1 MKIGIIGGTGGLGEG
16 FALRWGLRHDI
27 IIGSRESS
35 KAKHVAENYTK
46 IADGE
51 YGKRMVGSIVGED
64 NSALAKYCDLIL
76 LSIAYESIHDTC
88 NMLEKEVKSDCI
100 IVSPIVPMTITAAGF
115 IYIPLENRTK
125 TAAETVAEFL
135 PPRSRVL
142 TAFHTIS
149 ENKLKNIN
157 QSLDADTFVC
167 GDDLNTV
174 AKLNNLISEINGL
187 RSIYLGPLS
196 IAYQAEV
203 LTPILLN
210 AAKRN
215 KIKNPGFKVV

>member
-1 MKIGIIGGTGGLGEG
+1 MGEG

-35 KAKHVAENYTK
+35 KAKNVAENYTK
-46 IADGE
+46 IANEE

-76 LSIAYESIHDTC
+76 LSIPYESIEDTC
-88 NMLEKEVKSDCI
+88 NMINKAVKSDCI
-100 IVSPIVPMTITAAGF
+100 IVSPIVPMTRTAAGF
-115 IYIPLENRTK
+115 VYIPFEDRKK
-125 TAAETVAEFL
+125 TAAEAVAEFL
-135 PPRSRVL
+135 SPRSRVL

-149 ENKLKNIN
+149 EIKLKNIN

-167 GDDLNTV
+167 GDDLNMV
-174 AKLNNLISEINGL
+174 AILNNLISELNGL

-215 KIKNPGFKVV
+215 KIKNPGLKVV